1 MDLILWRHAEA
12 EEGGADLERRLTP
25 KGEQQAVAMAR
36 WMLARLPR
44 DFRAVASPAVRAQ
57 QTAKAL
63 TVPFETEKLLAP
75 GASVA
80 NILRAAGWP
89 RQGTVVL
96 VGHQPDL
103 GRVAAH
109 LVAGA
114 NSEWRIDKAALW
126 WLSGEVQASIVAVI
140 SPALIER

>member
-12 EEGGADLERRLTP
+12 EEGGADLARQLTP
-25 KGEQQAVAMAR
+25 KGEQQAALVAR
-36 WMLARLPR
+36 WMLSHLPR
-44 DFRAVASPAVRAQ
+44 DFRAIASPAVRAQ

-63 TVPFETEKLLAP
+63 TVPFEIEKLLAP

-89 RQGTVVL
+89 RQGTVVV

-114 NSEWRIDKAALW
+114 NTEWRIDKAALW
-126 WLSGEVQASIVAVI
+126 WLSGEVQASVRAVI
-140 SPALIER
+140 SADLL